1 MWLQRLTSPRADFTF
16 HQCDHPDGTVILREI
31 HPPRRAPIAFQ
42 NIRYLRIDSRKT
54 KLSEHPDKEARLW
67 SRLGQKEDWS
77 GEIVPGA
84 TLDDLNPEAIDAT
97 EDRLPRVEVAI
108 TGQVMD
114 VK

>member
-16 HQCDHPDGTVILREI
+16 HQCDHPDGTVILLEI

-42 NIRYLRIDSRKT
+42 NIRYLRIDSHKT

-84 TLDDLNPEAIDAT
+84 TLDDPIQRRSMRRRTDYPEL
-97 EDRLPRVEVAI
+97 RWPSPGR
-108 TGQVMD
+108 
-114 VK
+114 